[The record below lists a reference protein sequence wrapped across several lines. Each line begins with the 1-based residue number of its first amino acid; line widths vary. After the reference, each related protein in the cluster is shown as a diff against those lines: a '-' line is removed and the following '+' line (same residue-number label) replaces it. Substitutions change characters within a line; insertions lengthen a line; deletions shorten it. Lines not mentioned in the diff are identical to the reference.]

1 MNICYGDDVLRA
13 CESAGLKV
21 TSFSQRDAP
30 AELKAREGSTLAWGV
45 ATAIK
50 SYGAVPDIIYDCGEV
65 GKEAMV
71 RVLGHNPLEVVRK
84 VIAIR
89 QHLPLE

>member
-1 MNICYGDDVLRA
+1 
-13 CESAGLKV
+13 
-21 TSFSQRDAP
+21 
-30 AELKAREGSTLAWGV
+30 V

-50 SYGAVPDIIYDCGEV
+50 RYGVVPDIICDCGEV

-71 RVLGHNPLEVVRK
+71 RVLGHDHLEVVRK

-89 QHLPLE
+89 QHLPRS